1 MAGFRSELAGRE
13 CTGIHACAH
22 TCALYEARVGG
33 GVNSH
38 RAPAPS
44 LVSNLVFDFIFPAVL
59 VLLFMN
65 FHMRKLNREK
75 SYNLLM
81 VTQVVN
87 GRAELKPGSSDAEAT
102 PSGKPRPWRP
112 RPSRSHA
119 APSPNRPWNTKLEL
133 SK

>member
-1 MAGFRSELAGRE
+1 M
-13 CTGIHACAH
+13 GIHACAH
-22 TCALYEARVGG
+22 TCALYVAHVGG

-102 PSGKPRPWRP
+102 PSGKPRPLEATP
-112 RPSRSHA
+112 FQKSCSSFP
-119 APSPNRPWNTKLEL
+119 KLAMEY
-133 SK
+133 KVGIE